1 MRPAEARRSA
11 SSMMSSSM
19 RCSLVGKQVGW
30 TRKTSAPR
38 TFSSSWK
45 WISPSEKR
53 WNLDS
58 PSGTPRNLQ
67 ISSERGRLAE
77 PEKILKRLSS
87 ESRDGLRA
95 ADAGPGVGF
104 EEAPSFSPASE
115 ERSPGTPETRT
126 GSAGAEPFSVLDGE
140 FGTETA
146 VVFCSLTL
154 ETPPGWLTY

>member
-19 RCSLVGKQVGW
+19 RCWSVGKQVGW
-30 TRKTSAPR
+30 MRKTSAPR

-53 WNLDS
+53 WNLAS
-58 PSGTPRNLQ
+58 PRGTPRNLQ
-67 ISSERGRLAE
+67 ISSESARLAE

-87 ESRDGLRA
+87 ESFEGLRA
-95 ADAGPGVGF
+95 AGAGAGVDL
-104 EEAPSFSPASE
+104 EEAPSL
-115 ERSPGTPETRT
+115 ETRT
-126 GSAGAEPFSVLDGE
+126 GSAGAEPFSVGIVADAAALGE
-140 FGTETA
+140 FGIETA